1 MLAVFSAIIT
11 DKTRNVATNWRR
23 STKMKRKQKVAN
35 KSQKNKITK
44 SMNKIKC
51 IQQILGENEIWC
63 STFCALLTLTHTSV
77 TVRHIILISSFS
89 LGFGVDSLQIQTLE
103 RQLCWRTDRF
113 LLLQSGSCWRNET
126 TDSLETTFTFCF
138 IYDSF
143 IDSFL
148 KLFQSVH
155 QCNWI

>member
-1 MLAVFSAIIT
+1 MLTVFSAIIT

-77 TVRHIILISSFS
+77 TVRYMNRTSFWFPAFHLDLELTRCKSKLWKDNSVGELTDSFYCKADLVEETKLLIHS
-89 LGFGVDSLQIQTLE
+89 
-103 RQLCWRTDRF
+103 RQLLRF
-113 LLLQSGSCWRNET
+113 VLFMT
-126 TDSLETTFTFCF
+126 HSL
-138 IYDSF
+138 I
-143 IDSFL
+143 
-148 KLFQSVH
+148 LF
-155 QCNWI
+155 